1 MKILLTGHK
10 GFIGR
15 HLHSRLAKKHT
26 VYGLDSLEGNNLLDC
41 DLNYDVDLVIHL
53 AAKTGVRDSFKKA
66 GAYWNTNV
74 EASKRLFKAFPNTR
88 ILYASSS
95 SIYAP
100 ELNPYAASK
109 AMLER
114 VAEKHLDSLGMRF
127 HTVYSDKPRSGMFMD
142 KLIHGT
148 LEYVTKHMRDFIH
161 VDDVCDAVELLIS
174 SDLTGVVDVG
184 TGVAVPVQNFA
195 PHLPFNLNTDNER
208 QHTQANTEI
217 LQQLGFEPKYN
228 VKKFLT
234 NLGVEHII

>member
-10 GFIGR
+10 GFIGKY
-15 HLHSRLAKKHT
+15 LHAKLAKEHT
-26 VYGLDSLEGNNLLDC
+26 VFGLDSIEGNNLLDC
-41 DLNYDVDLVIHL
+41 KLDYDVDVVIHL

-95 SIYAP
+95 SIYQP

-109 AMLER
+109 LMLEQ
-114 VAEKHLDSLGMRF
+114 VASHHNNCLGMRF
-127 HTVYSDKPRSGMFMD
+127 HTVYSDKPRADMFMD
-142 KLIHGT
+142 RLLRGT
-148 LEYVTKHMRDFIH
+148 LEYVTKHTRDFIH
-161 VDDVCDAVELLIS
+161 VDDVLDAIELLLS

-184 TGVAVPVQNFA
+184 TGVTVPVQNLA
-195 PHLPFNLNTDNER
+195 PHLPLNLNTQNER

-217 LQQLGFEPKYN
+217 LESLGFKPKYN

>member
-10 GFIGR
+10 GFIGKY
-15 HLHSRLAKKHT
+15 LHAKLAKKHT
-26 VYGLDSLEGNNLLDC
+26 VFGLDSIEGNNLLDC
-41 DLNYDVDLVIHL
+41 DLDYDVDVVIHL

-66 GAYWNTNV
+66 NAYWNTNV
-74 EASKRLFKAFPNTR
+74 EASKRLFHAFPNTR

-95 SIYAP
+95 SIYQA

-109 AMLER
+109 LMLEQ
-114 VAEKHLDSLGMRF
+114 VASHHDNCLGMRF

-142 KLIHGT
+142 KLLRGT
-148 LEYVTKHMRDFIH
+148 LEYVTSHTRDFIH
-161 VDDVCDAVELLIS
+161 VDDVCDAVELLLS

-184 TGVAVPVQNFA
+184 TGVTVPVQNLA
-195 PHLPFNLNTDNER
+195 PHLPLNLNTLNER

-217 LQQLGFEPKYN
+217 LESLGFKPKYN